1 MRGKL
6 AFIVGAATGYVLG
19 SRAGRERYEQI
30 RRVSKKLWNTG
41 PVQKGVQN
49 VRDRVDERAGDVKLV
64 VRKLGSQIL
73 SKMAEQT
80 AGTQA
85 KPKSAETE
93 DISDS
98 NPQAADAAPKDST
111 S

>member
-49 VRDRVDERAGDVKLV
+49 VRDCVDERAGDVKLV

-80 AGTQA
+80 A
-85 KPKSAETE
+85 PKSRESNGDDGQSTE
-93 DISDS
+93 AQPKSQ
-98 NPQAADAAPKDST
+98 PKAAKDQPS
-111 S
+111 